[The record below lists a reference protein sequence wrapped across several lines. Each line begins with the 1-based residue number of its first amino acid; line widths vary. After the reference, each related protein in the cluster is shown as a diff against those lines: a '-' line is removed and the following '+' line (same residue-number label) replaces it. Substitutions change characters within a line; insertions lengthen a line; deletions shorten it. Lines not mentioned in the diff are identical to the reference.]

1 MTFEIVSGDR
11 QDMKL
16 EFLRA
21 PDTCPFNYT
30 LADKSAHRNRNS
42 YTVVL
47 SATPKR
53 ELGRSVEHAV
63 GRHTFS
69 KFSFLVTFYS
79 KIY

>member
-1 MTFEIVSGDR
+1 MTFEILSGDR

-47 SATPKR
+47 SAAPKR
-53 ELGRSVEHAV
+53 EPGRSVELAVCRHAF
-63 GRHTFS
+63 R
-69 KFSFLVTFYS
+69 KFPFLVTLYS